1 MPWELPEQYQSSSGT
16 VCWKKFG
23 SGPPVVFNHGTP
35 FSSYV
40 WRDIATAI
48 SANHTVYLWD
58 MPGYGTSAMFKDQDV
73 SLSAQGKVF
82 TELLAHWS
90 LTEPLVVAHD
100 FGGAVALR
108 AYLLHGARYRALTLV
123 DPVALAPWGSPFFRL
138 VGENA
143 SVFERL
149 PPPLHE
155 ALVRKYIG
163 SASHLGLHPTAMD
176 ALVAPWTRGEGSDQH
191 GQSGFYRQIAQAS
204 QVYTD
209 EVQERYGEVAIPV
222 LVCWGTDDE
231 WIPVE
236 KGHELSSMIPGSKLK
251 LISGAGH
258 LVQEDSPAQLTAAI
272 VEFLAGFH

>member
-1 MPWELPEQYQSSSGT
+1 MTWELPEQYQSSSGT
-16 VCWKKFG
+16 VRWKSLG
-23 SGPPVVFNHGTP
+23 SGPAVVLNHGTP

-40 WRDIATAI
+40 WRDIAAAI
-48 SANHTVYLWD
+48 SSNHTVYLWD
-58 MPGYGTSAMFKDQDV
+58 MPGYGTSAMFEGQDV

-82 TELLAHWS
+82 TELLAHWG
-90 LTEPLVVAHD
+90 LENPLVVAHD

-108 AYLLHGARYRALTLV
+108 AHLLHGAKYRALTLV

-155 ALVRKYIG
+155 ALVRKYIS
-163 SASHLGLHPTAMD
+163 SASYRGIHPTTMD
-176 ALVAPWTRGEGSDQH
+176 ALVAPWTCGENQE
-191 GQSGFYRQIAQAS
+191 GQGGFYRQIAQAS

-209 EVQERYGEVAIPV
+209 EVQVRYHEVTIPT

-231 WIPVE
+231 WIPVA
-236 KGHELSSMIPGSKLK
+236 KAHELTSLIPGSKLR
-251 LISGAGH
+251 LIEGAGH

-272 VEFLAGFH
+272 VEFLAGFGRE

>member
-1 MPWELPEQYQSSSGT
+1 
-16 VCWKKFG
+16 
-23 SGPPVVFNHGTP
+23 
-35 FSSYV
+35 
-40 WRDIATAI
+40 
-48 SANHTVYLWD
+48 
-58 MPGYGTSAMFKDQDV
+58 MFKDQDV
-73 SLSAQGKVF
+73 SLAAQGRVF
-82 TELLAHWS
+82 TELLVHWS
-90 LTEPLVVAHD
+90 LDSPLVVAHD

-108 AYLLHGARYRALTLV
+108 AYLLHGAKYRGLTVV

-138 VGENA
+138 VSENA

-155 ALVRKYIG
+155 ALVRKYIS
-163 SASHLGLHPTAMD
+163 SASYRGLHPTAMD
-176 ALVAPWTRGEGSDQH
+176 ALVAPWTRGDDDDDQQ

-209 EVQERYGEVAIPV
+209 EVQDRYGEIDIPV
-222 LVCWGTDDE
+222 LVCWGTEDA

-236 KGHELSSMIPGSKLK
+236 KGYEMSSKIPGSKLK

-272 VEFLAGFH
+272 VEFLAGFS

>member
-1 MPWELPEQYQSSSGT
+1 MAWELPEEYQSSSGT
-16 VCWKKFG
+16 VHWTTFG
-23 SGPPVVFNHGTP
+23 SGSPVVFNHGTP

-40 WRDIATAI
+40 WRDIAVAI

-58 MPGYGTSAMFKDQDV
+58 MPGYGNSAMFEGQDV
-73 SLSAQGKVF
+73 SLAAQGKVF
-82 TELLAHWS
+82 TELLAHWG
-90 LTEPLVVAHD
+90 LENPLVVAHD

-108 AYLLHGARYRALTLV
+108 AHLLHGAKYRGLTLV

-138 VGENA
+138 VSENA

-155 ALVRKYIG
+155 ALVRKYIS
-163 SASHLGLHPTAMD
+163 SASHRGLHPTTMD
-176 ALVAPWTRGEGSDQH
+176 ALVTPWTRREDQQ
-191 GQSGFYRQIAQAS
+191 GQSGFYRQIAQAD
-204 QVYTD
+204 QLYTD
-209 EVQERYGEVAIPV
+209 EVQDRYAEIDIPI

-231 WIPVE
+231 WIPVK
-236 KGHELSSMIPGSKLK
+236 KGHELSSRIPGSKLK

-272 VEFLAGFH
+272 VEFLAGFER